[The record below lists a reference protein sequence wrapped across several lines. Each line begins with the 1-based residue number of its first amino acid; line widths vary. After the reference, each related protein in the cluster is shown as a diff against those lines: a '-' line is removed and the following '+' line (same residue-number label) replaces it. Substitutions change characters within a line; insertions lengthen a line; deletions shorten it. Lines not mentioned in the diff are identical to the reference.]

1 MRILLLPQGRRLI
14 LVVPATIQGRFLAKV
29 GHEKEAAFHFLKD
42 AEEATAFGTNWLGDV
57 EDPDLPPKLPPHM
70 AIQRCNHFGDTM
82 FFIDRLTQ
90 ISLDL
95 RAIPVIHRTVR
106 SINLPNSLRNIFS
119 VLTYI
124 TLSVTRPCSENIFVI

>member
-1 MRILLLPQGRRLI
+1 
-14 LVVPATIQGRFLAKV
+14 VVPPTIQGRYLAKV

-57 EDPDLPPKLPPHM
+57 EDPELPPKLPHHL
-70 AIQRCNHFGDTM
+70 ALRRCNHFGDTM

-95 RAIPVIHRTVR
+95 KAIPVIHRTVR
-106 SINLPNSLRNIFS
+106 KFLPFHVVSAVSFPYA
-119 VLTYI
+119 LTDYRDYVTFYLFKNDRPYFGI
-124 TLSVTRPCSENIFVI
+124 T